1 MKTSQWNV
9 SIPAIPSKVDRS
21 GGFISFRQT
30 IDNSLEIREWVA
42 YDKPNNT
49 AITMESPSTSS

>member
-1 MKTSQWNV
+1 MKTSHWNV

-21 GGFISFRQT
+21 SFRQT